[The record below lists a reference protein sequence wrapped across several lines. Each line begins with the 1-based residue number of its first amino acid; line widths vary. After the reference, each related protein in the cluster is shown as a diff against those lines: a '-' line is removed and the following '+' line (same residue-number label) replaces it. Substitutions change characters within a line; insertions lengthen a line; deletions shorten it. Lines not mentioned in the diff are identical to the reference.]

1 MIRKMKVKLRKES
14 IIIMIIVMGVSLVW
28 LMVFNATFNII
39 SVISLLSVLLV
50 EETVLPEKTTNL
62 LQVTDKLYHIMLY
75 RVHLAVSRVQIRN
88 VSGDRR

>member
-1 MIRKMKVKLRKES
+1 
-14 IIIMIIVMGVSLVW
+14 MIIVMGVSLVW

-50 EETVLPEKTTNL
+50 EETVLPEKTTNP

-75 RVHLAVSRVQIRN
+75 RVHLAVSRVRIRN

>member
-39 SVISLLSVLLV
+39 SVISLLD
-50 EETVLPEKTTNL
+50 
-62 LQVTDKLYHIMLY
+62 LQQVGGFL
-75 RVHLAVSRVQIRN
+75 R
-88 VSGDRR
+88 

>member
-39 SVISLLSVLLV
+39 SVISWRSVLLV
-50 EETVLPEKTTNL
+50 EETIGTGVPS
-62 LQVTDKLYHIMLY
+62 H
-75 RVHLAVSRVQIRN
+75 
-88 VSGDRR
+88 